1 MSADRG
7 HYVRYCTYSAAP
19 RKYPHLAIF
28 QEHVSDWPSLRPRIH
43 LSTLGPCG
51 LRFGASATLPL
62 PAAGWFYPPRGSVPE
77 AQPMSAP
84 ALQLRTPRARGN
96 RLIAALAGLAPSEAE
111 WLTTQIEPVELD
123 LGQVI
128 AESNEPFRHVYFPET
143 AVVSIISRM
152 AGGAVEVGTVG
163 NEGMAGVAVFLGADA
178 SVNETVAQIPGTAG
192 RIESA
197 RFVEGAATRPEL
209 RRLLNRYTEAY
220 LTQVAQTAAC
230 NRLHGIE
237 ARCARWLLMTHDRVG
252 EAERFPLT
260 QEYLAIMLGVRR
272 GGVSLA
278 AGTLRD
284 AGLIRYSRGAIR
296 VVDRAGLET
305 AACEC
310 YGIVRQHFDR
320 LLP

>member
-1 MSADRG
+1 
-7 HYVRYCTYSAAP
+7 
-19 RKYPHLAIF
+19 
-28 QEHVSDWPSLRPRIH
+28 
-43 LSTLGPCG
+43 
-51 LRFGASATLPL
+51 
-62 PAAGWFYPPRGSVPE
+62 
-77 AQPMSAP
+77 MSAP
-84 ALQLRTPRARGN
+84 ALQLSPARARGN
-96 RLIAALAGLAPSEAE
+96 RLIAALAVLAPSEAE

-143 AVVSIISRM
+143 AVFSIISRI

-163 NEGMAGVAVFLGADA
+163 NEGMAGIAVFLDTDA
-178 SVNETVAQIPGTAG
+178 CVNETVAQIPGAAG
-192 RIESA
+192 RVESA
-197 RFVEGAATRPEL
+197 RFAEGAATRPAL
-209 RRLLNRYTEAY
+209 GRLLHRYTEAY

-278 AGTLRD
+278 AGALRD

-310 YGIVRQHFDR
+310 YGIVRRHFDR

>member
-1 MSADRG
+1 
-7 HYVRYCTYSAAP
+7 
-19 RKYPHLAIF
+19 
-28 QEHVSDWPSLRPRIH
+28 
-43 LSTLGPCG
+43 
-51 LRFGASATLPL
+51 
-62 PAAGWFYPPRGSVPE
+62 
-77 AQPMSAP
+77 MSAP
-84 ALQLRTPRARGN
+84 ALQRSPPRALGN

-152 AGGAVEVGTVG
+152 ADGTAIEVGTVG
-163 NEGMAGVAVFLGADA
+163 NEGMAGLGVFLGADA
-178 SVNETVAQIPGTAG
+178 SVNEMVAQIPGTAG

-197 RFVEGAATRPEL
+197 RFVDGAATRPEL

-230 NRLHGIE
+230 NRLHRIE

-252 EAERFPLT
+252 EAECFPLT

-272 GGVSLA
+272 GGVSVA
-278 AGTLRD
+278 AAALRD
-284 AGLIRYSRGAIR
+284 AGIIRYSRGAIR
-296 VVDRAGLET
+296 VVDRAGLEK

-310 YGIVRQHFDR
+310 YGIVRRHFDR

>member
-1 MSADRG
+1 
-7 HYVRYCTYSAAP
+7 
-19 RKYPHLAIF
+19 
-28 QEHVSDWPSLRPRIH
+28 
-43 LSTLGPCG
+43 
-51 LRFGASATLPL
+51 
-62 PAAGWFYPPRGSVPE
+62 
-77 AQPMSAP
+77 MSAP
-84 ALQLRTPRARGN
+84 ALQRSPPRARGN

-152 AGGAVEVGTVG
+152 ADGAVEVGTVG

-197 RFVEGAATRPEL
+197 RFVAGAATRPEL

-272 GGVSLA
+272 GGVSVA
-278 AGTLRD
+278 AAALRD

-296 VVDRAGLET
+296 VVDRAGLEK

-310 YGIVRQHFDR
+310 YGIVRRHFDR

>member
-1 MSADRG
+1 MS
-7 HYVRYCTYSAAP
+7 P
-19 RKYPHLAIF
+19 
-28 QEHVSDWPSLRPRIH
+28 
-43 LSTLGPCG
+43 
-51 LRFGASATLPL
+51 
-62 PAAGWFYPPRGSVPE
+62 
-77 AQPMSAP
+77 P
-84 ALQLRTPRARGN
+84 ALQPSPTRARGN
-96 RLIAALAGLAPSEAE
+96 RLVSALAVLAPPEAD

-143 AVVSIISRM
+143 AVFSIISRM
-152 AGGAVEVGTVG
+152 ADGAVEVGTVG
-163 NEGMAGVAVFLGADA
+163 SEGMAGIAVFLDTDA
-178 SVNETVAQIPGTAG
+178 CVNETVAQIPGAAG

-197 RFVEGAATRPEL
+197 RFVDGAATRPEL

-272 GGVSLA
+272 GGVSVA
-278 AGTLRD
+278 AAALKD
-284 AGLIRYSRGAIR
+284 AGLIQYSRGAIR
-296 VVDRAGLET
+296 VVDRAGLEK
-305 AACEC
+305 AACDC
-310 YGIVRQHFDR
+310 YGIVRRHFDR

>member
-1 MSADRG
+1 
-7 HYVRYCTYSAAP
+7 
-19 RKYPHLAIF
+19 
-28 QEHVSDWPSLRPRIH
+28 
-43 LSTLGPCG
+43 
-51 LRFGASATLPL
+51 
-62 PAAGWFYPPRGSVPE
+62 
-77 AQPMSAP
+77 MSAP
-84 ALQLRTPRARGN
+84 ALQPSPTRARGN
-96 RLIAALAGLAPSEAE
+96 RLVAALAVLAPSEAE

-143 AVVSIISRM
+143 AVFSIISRM
-152 AGGAVEVGTVG
+152 ADGAVEVGTVG
-163 NEGMAGVAVFLGADA
+163 NEGMAGVAVFLDTDA

-197 RFVEGAATRPEL
+197 RFVDGVATRPEL

-272 GGVSLA
+272 AGVSLA
-278 AGTLRD
+278 AAALRD

-296 VVDRAGLET
+296 VVDRAGLERS
-305 AACEC
+305 ACAC
-310 YGIVRQHFDR
+310 YGIVRRHFDR

>member
-1 MSADRG
+1 
-7 HYVRYCTYSAAP
+7 
-19 RKYPHLAIF
+19 
-28 QEHVSDWPSLRPRIH
+28 
-43 LSTLGPCG
+43 
-51 LRFGASATLPL
+51 
-62 PAAGWFYPPRGSVPE
+62 
-77 AQPMSAP
+77 MSAP
-84 ALQLRTPRARGN
+84 ALQPSPPRARAN
-96 RLIAALAGLAPSEAE
+96 RLIAALAVLAPSEAE

-143 AVVSIISRM
+143 AVFSIISRM
-152 AGGAVEVGTVG
+152 ADGAVEVGTVG
-163 NEGMAGVAVFLGADA
+163 SEGMAGIAVFLDTDA
-178 SVNETVAQIPGTAG
+178 CVNETVAQIPGAAG

-197 RFVEGAATRPEL
+197 RFVDGAATRPQL

-272 GGVSLA
+272 GGVSVA
-278 AGTLRD
+278 AAALKD
-284 AGLIRYSRGAIR
+284 AGLIQYSRGAIR
-296 VVDRAGLET
+296 VVDRAGLEK
-305 AACEC
+305 AACDC
-310 YGIVRQHFDR
+310 YGIVRRHFDR

>member
-1 MSADRG
+1 
-7 HYVRYCTYSAAP
+7 
-19 RKYPHLAIF
+19 
-28 QEHVSDWPSLRPRIH
+28 
-43 LSTLGPCG
+43 
-51 LRFGASATLPL
+51 
-62 PAAGWFYPPRGSVPE
+62 
-77 AQPMSAP
+77 MSAP
-84 ALQLRTPRARGN
+84 ASQPRPAGARGN
-96 RLIAALAGLAPSEAE
+96 RLIEALAVLAPSDAA
-111 WLTTQIEPVELD
+111 WVATQIEPVELD
-123 LGQVI
+123 IGQLI
-128 AESNEPFRHVYFPET
+128 ASAGEPFRHVYFPET
-143 AVVSIISRM
+143 AVFSIISRM
-152 AGGAVEVGTVG
+152 ADGSAVEVGTVG
-163 NEGMAGVAVFLGADA
+163 NEGMAGVGVLLGADA

-197 RFVEGAATRPEL
+197 RFVDGVATRPEL

-284 AGLIRYSRGAIR
+284 AGLIQYSRGAIR
-296 VVDRAGLET
+296 VVDRAGLEKV
-305 AACEC
+305 ACEC
-310 YGIVRQHFDR
+310 YGIVRRHFDR

>member
-1 MSADRG
+1 MSARA
-7 HYVRYCTYSAAP
+7 SQP
-19 RKYPHLAIF
+19 RPA
-28 QEHVSDWPSLRPRIH
+28 
-43 LSTLGPCG
+43 
-51 LRFGASATLPL
+51 GA
-62 PAAGWFYPPRGSVPE
+62 G
-77 AQPMSAP
+77 
-84 ALQLRTPRARGN
+84 GN
-96 RLIAALAGLAPSEAE
+96 RLIEALAVLAPSDAA
-111 WLTTQIEPVELD
+111 WVATQIEPVDLD
-123 LGQVI
+123 IGQLI
-128 AESNEPFRHVYFPET
+128 ARAGEPFRHVYFPET
-143 AVVSIISRM
+143 AVLSIISRM
-152 AGGAVEVGTVG
+152 ADGTAVEVGTVG
-163 NEGMAGVAVFLGADA
+163 NEGMAGVGVFLGADV

-192 RIESA
+192 RIEST
-197 RFVEGAATRPEL
+197 RFVDGAATRPEL

-310 YGIVRQHFDR
+310 YGIVRRHFDR

>member
-1 MSADRG
+1 
-7 HYVRYCTYSAAP
+7 V
-19 RKYPHLAIF
+19 
-28 QEHVSDWPSLRPRIH
+28 
-43 LSTLGPCG
+43 
-51 LRFGASATLPL
+51 
-62 PAAGWFYPPRGSVPE
+62 
-77 AQPMSAP
+77 
-84 ALQLRTPRARGN
+84 
-96 RLIAALAGLAPSEAE
+96 LAPSEAE

-123 LGQVI
+123 LGQVV

-143 AVVSIISRM
+143 AVFSVISRM
-152 AGGAVEVGTVG
+152 ADGAVEVGTVG
-163 NEGMAGVAVFLGADA
+163 SEGMVGIAVFLDTDA
-178 SVNETVAQIPGTAG
+178 CVNETVAQIPGAAG

-197 RFVEGAATRPEL
+197 RFVDGAATRPEL

-272 GGVSLA
+272 SGVSLA
-278 AGTLRD
+278 AGALRD
-284 AGLIRYSRGAIR
+284 AGLIQYSRGAIR
-296 VVDRAGLET
+296 VVDRAGLEK

-310 YGIVRQHFDR
+310 YGIVRRHFDR